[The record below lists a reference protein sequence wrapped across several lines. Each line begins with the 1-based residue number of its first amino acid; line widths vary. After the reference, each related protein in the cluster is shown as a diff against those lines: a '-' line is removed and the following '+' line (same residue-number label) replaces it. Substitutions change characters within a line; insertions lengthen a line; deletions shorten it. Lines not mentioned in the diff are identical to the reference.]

1 MDRGGASAL
10 STTEWPHRQKTQE
23 AQMASP
29 GTSDIELEWV
39 RQLEDYVQEVLRS
52 RATRDVNALQE
63 ERTTFGQHAADVL
76 AARAGSWTFILSFLA
91 VLGLWITV
99 NIVVLVHHWD
109 PYPFILLN
117 LVLSCLA
124 AIQAPIIMMSQQR
137 QATRDRLQ
145 AETDYQVN
153 VKAEIL
159 LEHLTKEVEEIKWLV
174 GAASRTG
181 IPPDSARRP

>member
-1 MDRGGASAL
+1 M
-10 STTEWPHRQKTQE
+10 Q
-23 AQMASP
+23 SP
-29 GTSDIELEWV
+29 GTSDTDLEWL

-52 RATRDVNALQE
+52 RASRDVNALQE

-76 AARAGSWTFILSFLA
+76 AARAGSWAFILSFLG
-91 VLGLWITV
+91 VLGLWMAINT
-99 NIVVLVHHWD
+99 VVLLHHWD

-124 AIQAPIIMMSQQR
+124 AIQAPVIMMSQQR

-145 AETDYQVN
+145 AESDYRVN

-159 LEHLTKEVEEIKWLV
+159 LEHLTKEVEEIKWRLASSPEA
-174 GAASRTG
+174 GAPA
-181 IPPDSARRP
+181 DAARRP